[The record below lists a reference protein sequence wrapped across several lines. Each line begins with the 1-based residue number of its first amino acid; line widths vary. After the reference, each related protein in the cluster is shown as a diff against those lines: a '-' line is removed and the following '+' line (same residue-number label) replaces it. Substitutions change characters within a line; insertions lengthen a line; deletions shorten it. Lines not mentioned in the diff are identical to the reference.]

1 MLKEIKQLEQ
11 NPKKV
16 LKEIK
21 EEFIK
26 EEFLKNVPEECRD
39 SVQTALEMSEF
50 NKKVILAQI
59 P

>member
-26 EEFLKNVPEECRD
+26 EEFLKNVP
-39 SVQTALEMSEF
+39 
-50 NKKVILAQI
+50 
-59 P
+59 